1 MGCADSKAVV
11 EPNRDKTLVSTNDQ
25 NVPIIYEN
33 VNIEEVVEIEEVV
46 TVNVEVKQ
54 VIEVNV
60 EVEQAVEVNVEV
72 EQAFEANVDVAVV
85 AA

>member
-33 VNIEEVVEIEEVV
+33 VNACHQLWI
-46 TVNVEVKQ
+46 TSS
-54 VIEVNV
+54 VI
-60 EVEQAVEVNVEV
+60 
-72 EQAFEANVDVAVV
+72 FKI
-85 AA
+85 